1 MKSIWIIIST
11 LAIINLL
18 GIAGFVGW
26 LVSSD
31 RLDQDRIDRL
41 REVLSEPIA
50 MEKARLAEQAAK
62 DEAKAKEDAEAA
74 RRSGT
79 PESAGE
85 AIRRHRDELEAKEAL
100 VARLRQEVAQL
111 QAQLAT
117 QRTKVDTDRAALDER
132 TKALADREMELNS
145 SLQSEQFKSALS
157 TLEAQK
163 PPAAKQVLQTLIDDQ
178 RKDQAVS
185 YLAAMGERARTRIIA
200 EFIKGDEK
208 LAADLLE
215 RLRTRGVDAGPAATT
230 ASAGESGG
238 TPPAP

>member
-18 GIAGFVGW
+18 GIVGFVGW
-26 LVSSD
+26 LVNSG
-31 RLDQDRIDRL
+31 RLDQDRIDRI
-41 REVLSEPIA
+41 REVLTEPIA

-62 DEAKAKEDAEAA
+62 DEAKAKEDAEAK

-79 PESAGE
+79 PESAAE

-117 QRTKVDTDRAALDER
+117 QRSKIDADRVALDER
-132 TKALADREMELNS
+132 AKALADREMELNS
-145 SLQSEQFKSALS
+145 SLQSEQFKTALS
-157 TLEAQK
+157 ALEAQK
-163 PPAAKQVLQTLIDDQ
+163 PPAAKQILQTLIDDQ

-200 EFIKGDEK
+200 EFIKSDEK

-215 RLRTRGVDAGPAATT
+215 RLRTRGVDAGSAATT
-230 ASAGESGG
+230 ASAGDGGG
-238 TPPAP
+238 TPTAP